1 MTSLRAALPALGA
14 ALLAGCA
21 APQAV
26 RTMPD
31 PVASA
36 PPETAAAAASA
47 ANAVPSGIDGLYR
60 GSSTRYQAD
69 RRDCPHPGL
78 IALMVQGGQFNYRWS
93 NLTDVPGSIGSDG
106 SVSGQAGSIAM
117 SGRLDGDE
125 LQGDLTN
132 GACALH
138 FTAHRRFS
146 AT

>member
-1 MTSLRAALPALGA
+1 MPSLRAAPPVLAA

-21 APQAV
+21 AP
-26 RTMPD
+26 R
-31 PVASA
+31 PVATA
-36 PPETAAAAASA
+36 PTGATAAQAATEAGA
-47 ANAVPSGIDGLYR
+47 APSGVDGLYR

-78 IALMVQGGQFNYRWS
+78 VALLVQGGQFTYRWS

-106 SVSGQAGSIAM
+106 SVSGQAGSVAL
-117 SGRLDGDE
+117 SGHLSGDE

-138 FTAHRRFS
+138 FTTYRRFS

>member
-1 MTSLRAALPALGA
+1 MTSLRGALPVLA
-14 ALLAGCA
+14 AGLLAGCA
-21 APQAV
+21 APQAA
-26 RTMPD
+26 RTPPD

-36 PPETAAAAASA
+36 APDPAAALA
-47 ANAVPSGIDGLYR
+47 ANAAPSGIDGLYR

-78 IALMVQGGQFNYRWS
+78 ISLLVEGGQFSYRWS
-93 NLTDVPGSIGSDG
+93 NLTDVPGSIGPDG
-106 SVSGQAGSIAM
+106 SVSGQAGAIAL

-138 FTAHRRFS
+138 FTARRRFS